1 MKIQKRASNHPNK
14 VFWYCKVCKARRE
27 EWKSRKK
34 YSVYPFCSPN
44 CKTKFHRKHAFTHEG
59 YKRYFTKERF
69 KIWLHNQISVFT
81 PQFTSIREDHS
92 FRKLVRE
99 EMWPMRWDLT
109 LNEAVLFIAF
119 MLHEHGIVYV
129 KDKELYT
136 AVYGAFT
143 ASSLM
148 QTFEH
153 DTSLE
158 YLDEAR
164 QLLGE

>member
-27 EWKSRKK
+27 EWKNRKK

-44 CKTKFHRKHAFTHEG
+44 CKSKFHRKHAFTHEG

-109 LNEAVLFIAF
+109 LNEAILFIAF
-119 MLHEHGIVYV
+119 MLHENGIAYV
-129 KDKELYT
+129 KDKALYSSI
-136 AVYGAFT
+136 YGSHIAT
-143 ASSLM
+143 SLM
-148 QTFEH
+148 QNFDHEL
-153 DTSLE
+153 D